1 MIISGGGFGSQRAPG
16 RSEPFSGLSGG
27 DPERDVSRRSKRET
41 SINIRTCERVDPKK
55 EKKKKGN
62 NNKNKPPDTSEEK
75 I

>member
-1 MIISGGGFGSQRAPG
+1 MGFRSRRAPEPFG
-16 RSEPFSGLSGG
+16 PFSEPSGRG
-27 DPERDVSRRSKRET
+27 PERDVSGRSKRET

-55 EKKKKGN
+55 EKKTKKKAN